1 MPVWRTYV
9 RNQANRRDIMES
21 LIDALTLYAA
31 ENLISR
37 FQQETAVQTRAA
49 WREVDWL
56 TNQLETVSPEAKKW
70 MEALK
75 EELLK
80 IDINQERAVLLA
92 GISIGLELGRL

>member
-1 MPVWRTYV
+1 
-9 RNQANRRDIMES
+9 MES

-49 WREVDWL
+49 WREVDRL

-75 EELLK
+75 
-80 IDINQERAVLLA
+80 
-92 GISIGLELGRL
+92 

>member
-1 MPVWRTYV
+1 
-9 RNQANRRDIMES
+9 MES

-49 WREVDWL
+49 WREVDRL

-80 IDINQERAVLLA
+80 MMEESRGGTSPYVEEFNSLMRELIGTLIAQACEMAALVL
-92 GISIGLELGRL
+92 

>member
-1 MPVWRTYV
+1 MK
-9 RNQANRRDIMES
+9 S

-49 WREVDWL
+49 WREVDRL

>member
-1 MPVWRTYV
+1 
-9 RNQANRRDIMES
+9 MES

-37 FQQETAVQTRAA
+37 FQQETAVQTRSA
-49 WREVDWL
+49 WREVDRL

>member
-1 MPVWRTYV
+1 
-9 RNQANRRDIMES
+9 MES

-37 FQQETAVQTRAA
+37 FQQETAVQTRAD
-49 WREVDWL
+49 WREVDRL

>member
-1 MPVWRTYV
+1 
-9 RNQANRRDIMES
+9 MES

-31 ENLISR
+31 ENLIFR

-49 WREVDWL
+49 WREVDRL

>member
-1 MPVWRTYV
+1 
-9 RNQANRRDIMES
+9 MES
-21 LIDALTLYAA
+21 LIDALTIYDA

-49 WREVDWL
+49 WREVDRL